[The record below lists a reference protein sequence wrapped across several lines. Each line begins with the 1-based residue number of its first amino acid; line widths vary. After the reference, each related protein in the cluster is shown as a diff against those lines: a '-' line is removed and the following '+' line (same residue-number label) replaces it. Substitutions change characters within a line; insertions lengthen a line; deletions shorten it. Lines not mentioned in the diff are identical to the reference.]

1 MLYVKPFN
9 VGELLR
15 LLVYACYLSGG
26 LYGIATLDQTGVVFG
41 VASALLAVFGV
52 SAAFA
57 CAFQVRVLES
67 ASLCIIAGA
76 ELTRL
81 ISHYMVTDAVH
92 QLHAS
97 LLTEILLLIVVAAS
111 RIEGELSDG

>member
-15 LLVYACYLSGG
+15 LLVYTCYLSGG
-26 LYGIATLDQTGVVFG
+26 LYGVATLDQTSVLFG
-41 VASALLAVFGV
+41 VASALLALFGV

-57 CAFQVRVLES
+57 CAFQLRVLES

-76 ELTRL
+76 ELARL
-81 ISHYMVTDAVH
+81 ITHYLATDAVH
-92 QLHAS
+92 LPHAS
-97 LLTEILLLIVVAAS
+97 LLSEILLLIVVAAS
-111 RIEGELSDG
+111 LIEVEMSDG

>member
-1 MLYVKPFN
+1 MLYVRPFN

-26 LYGIATLDQTGVVFG
+26 LYGVATLDQTSVLFG
-41 VASALLAVFGV
+41 VASALLALFGV

-57 CAFQVRVLES
+57 CGFQARVLES
-67 ASLCIIAGA
+67 ASMCIIAGA

-81 ISHYMVTDAVH
+81 ISHYLAMDAVH

-111 RIEGELSDG
+111 LIEVEMSDG

>member
-1 MLYVKPFN
+1 MLCVKPFN

-26 LYGIATLDQTGVVFG
+26 LYGVFTLDQTGAVFG
-41 VASALLAVFGV
+41 VASALLALLGV

-57 CAFQVRVLES
+57 CAFQMRVLES

-81 ISHYMVTDAVH
+81 ISHYLATDAV
-92 QLHAS
+92 QLLHAS
-97 LLTEILLLIVVAAS
+97 LLTEILLLVVVAAS
-111 RIEGELSDG
+111 LIEVEMSDG

>member
-1 MLYVKPFN
+1 MLCVKSFN

-15 LLVYACYLSGG
+15 LLVYASYLSGG
-26 LYGIATLDQTGVVFG
+26 LYGVFTLDQTGVVFG
-41 VASALLAVFGV
+41 VASTFLALSGV

-57 CAFQVRVLES
+57 CAVQMRVLES

-81 ISHYMVTDAVH
+81 IAHYLATDAVH
-92 QLHAS
+92 LLHAG
-97 LLTEILLLIVVAAS
+97 LLAEILLLIVVAAS
-111 RIEGELSDG
+111 LIEVELSDG

>member
-1 MLYVKPFN
+1 MLCVKPFN

-15 LLVYACYLSGG
+15 LLVYAGYLSGG
-26 LYGIATLDQTGVVFG
+26 LYGVFTLDQTGVVFG
-41 VASALLAVFGV
+41 VASTFLSLFGV

-57 CAFQVRVLES
+57 CAFQMRVLES

-81 ISHYMVTDAVH
+81 IAHYLATDAVH
-92 QLHAS
+92 LLHAS
-97 LLTEILLLIVVAAS
+97 LLTETLLLIVVAAS
-111 RIEGELSDG
+111 LIEVELLDA